1 MSLGE
6 LTGWWVDYWTFG
18 HFIEWAVGS
27 MAVCWFIK
35 LKLLKVALMAL
46 AVGVIWECL
55 ELYVVEKI
63 GNFHEPWYNRW
74 ISDLIVDTLGGCFGA
89 VLVRK
94 VQRVL
99 VKKVRSLS

>member
-35 LKLLKVALMAL
+35 LKLLKVALTAL
-46 AVGVIWECL
+46 AVGIIWEL
-55 ELYVVEKI
+55 VEMWV
-63 GNFHEPWYNRW
+63 FEPHLHFSEPWHNRW
-74 ISDLIVDTLGGCFGA
+74 ISDLIVDTLGGYFGA
-89 VLVRK
+89 LLVRK
-94 VQRVL
+94 IKRVS
-99 VKKVRSLS
+99 VK